1 MPMLTELRHKP
12 IRVPGGEE
20 VATLQDLVVYV
31 GDSNS
36 EKASPNQAGEGSVA
50 NTGNSGN
57 TGNGG
62 NVATM
67 AAPAPIATDVYPP
80 VVGLVARL
88 KTPRGTRQVFIP
100 WEKVESLDT
109 VGVQLRS
116 PGVNLRAF
124 ERRPGELLLHDG
136 LFDRQVVDVEGRRI
150 VRIND
155 LDLALADGVYRL
167 VAVDVGPGAL
177 LRRLV
182 GPRLSGRVSS
192 LVGREVGARP
202 QLIDWAQVAP
212 VTDASN
218 SGALRLRAP
227 RERLALMEPAD
238 LARVVEQLTPQEGAA
253 LLGELDEAQ
262 AADTLEELE
271 DEQQGQLLRA
281 MDPERAADVL
291 EEMEPDEATDAL
303 QSVQSVSSEA
313 AADLLGRMNR
323 EDAEEV
329 QELLGYPDDSAGGIM
344 TTEYVSVPSWATVG
358 AVIATMRAQTQAA
371 AADLDDP
378 LPNELPEIYVVEED
392 TPPARVAAPIK
403 RTSATRP
410 RANGAG
416 GAANTPARRDAKDT
430 HAADFT
436 PTQPFSLWTEGR
448 LVGVV
453 TLRDLLLAYP
463 AQTLEQIMRPVESM
477 AHPLDNE
484 RDVARLIADEDLVAL
499 PIVDDAG
506 KMLGIVTVDDAM
518 DVILPTAWKKRIPRR
533 FH

>member
-1 MPMLTELRHKP
+1 MPVLTELLNKP

-20 VATLQDLVVYV
+20 VATLQDLVALV
-31 GDSNS
+31 GEHS
-36 EKASPNQAGEGSVA
+36 E
-50 NTGNSGN
+50 
-57 TGNGG
+57 
-62 NVATM
+62 
-67 AAPAPIATDVYPP
+67 APASNASGGATTAIATSPVTDVYPL

-100 WEKVESLDT
+100 WDKVASLDT
-109 VGVQLRS
+109 SGAQLRS
-116 PGVNLRAF
+116 PAVNLRAF
-124 ERRPGELLLHDG
+124 ERRPGELVLREG
-136 LFDRQVVDVEGRRI
+136 LFDRQVVDVEGRRV

-155 LDLALADGVYRL
+155 LDLALVDGAYRL
-167 VAVDVGPGAL
+167 VGVDVGPGAI

-182 GPRLSGRVSS
+182 GPRLGERVSL
-192 LVGREVGARP
+192 LVRREVGTRA

-218 SGALRLRAP
+218 GGALRLRAP

-253 LLGELDEAQ
+253 LLGELDEAH

-344 TTEYVSVPSWATVG
+344 TTEYVSVPTWATVG

-392 TPPARVAAPIK
+392 TPPARVAAPVK
-403 RTSATRP
+403 RNATRP
-410 RANGAG
+410 RAPGAG
-416 GAANTPARRDAKDT
+416 VASEIADIEARAHRDAKDT
-430 HAADFT
+430 HAAEFT
-436 PTQPFSLWTEGR
+436 PTQPLSLWTEGR

-453 TLRDLLLAYP
+453 SLRDLLLAYP

-477 AHPLDNE
+477 AH
-484 RDVARLIADEDLVAL
+484 
-499 PIVDDAG
+499 
-506 KMLGIVTVDDAM
+506 
-518 DVILPTAWKKRIPRR
+518 
-533 FH
+533 